1 MSQLGHLALGDTL
14 RGSSRAH
21 ERTKR
26 KGWRR
31 LSYLGAVSSY
41 PEGILV
47 ARELWSG
54 FKQGLREG
62 PVMFFLPLIAAW
74 RLMSRETAAVMAELE
89 AKGEL
94 RRSRPDIR
102 RP

>member
-1 MSQLGHLALGDTL
+1 MLGLP
-14 RGSSRAH
+14 
-21 ERTKR
+21 
-26 KGWRR
+26 
-31 LSYLGAVSSY
+31 Y
-41 PEGILV
+41 PKEILM

-74 RLMSRETAAVMAELE
+74 RLISRETAAVMAELD
-89 AKGEL
+89 AKGEVG
-94 RRSRPDIR
+94 RSPPDIR

>member
-1 MSQLGHLALGDTL
+1 MLCLPYA
-14 RGSSRAH
+14 
-21 ERTKR
+21 E
-26 KGWRR
+26 
-31 LSYLGAVSSY
+31 
-41 PEGILV
+41 EILM

-74 RLMSRETAAVMAELE
+74 QLISRETAAVMAELD
-89 AKGEL
+89 AKGEVG
-94 RRSRPDIR
+94 RSRRDIR